1 MRRMEMKDGT
11 RAPVSNNGYFGG
23 EQISTSKFSQLLA
36 SSHRDFLLSPTGA
49 QVKVSELEGK
59 VVGLLFA
66 ANWYPPC
73 RVFTQLLIGIY
84 EELKTNNPH
93 FEIVYVSSDEDLDA
107 FNEFYKNMP
116 WLAIPFYDL
125 ETKKSL
131 NRKYE
136 VEGIPCLI
144 MLQPSKVDDATTL
157 RHGVELIYRYGVQ
170 AYPFSN
176 ERLMELHEAER
187 EKRENQTLINL
198 LANNFRDYVLSQTHT
213 GLFTQVPIASLVGKT
228 IGLYFSAGWC
238 VPCTKFTPKL
248 ISVYEKIKQELTE
261 KGDNEDFEIVLVS
274 NDRDQESFDSYYNT
288 MPWLAL
294 PFGDPEIKNL
304 ARHFDIQG
312 IPCLVI
318 IGPDGKTITIHGRN
332 LINLYQENAYPFT
345 KAKVEQ
351 LEKQLEEEARDLPI
365 LVHHVGHHHGLNLVS
380 DGNGGGP
387 FICCVCDEQGS
398 NWAYQCLQC
407 GYEVHPKCIK
417 TVHVHV
423 HGP

>member
-1 MRRMEMKDGT
+1 MFLFLFLYFIRRRVPIKILCKKD
-11 RAPVSNNGYFGG
+11 
-23 EQISTSKFSQLLA
+23 LL
-36 SSHRDFLLSPTGA
+36 RWCWLV

-213 GLFTQVPIASLVGKT
+213 GLFTQVINILHATVFFHYYYYLKIDIINFWFDWSCTGT
-228 IGLYFSAGWC
+228 YCFFSG
-238 VPCTKFTPKL
+238 
-248 ISVYEKIKQELTE
+248 
-261 KGDNEDFEIVLVS
+261 
-274 NDRDQESFDSYYNT
+274 
-288 MPWLAL
+288 
-294 PFGDPEIKNL
+294 
-304 ARHFDIQG
+304 
-312 IPCLVI
+312 
-318 IGPDGKTITIHGRN
+318 
-332 LINLYQENAYPFT
+332 
-345 KAKVEQ
+345 
-351 LEKQLEEEARDLPI
+351 
-365 LVHHVGHHHGLNLVS
+365 
-380 DGNGGGP
+380 
-387 FICCVCDEQGS
+387 
-398 NWAYQCLQC
+398 
-407 GYEVHPKCIK
+407 
-417 TVHVHV
+417 
-423 HGP
+423 